1 MSIDVNVQNDLVIV
15 TESSEDITVNVSNAA
30 GPAGVGVPV
39 GGSTGQVL
47 KKQSGTDYDTFWA
60 LDGVGVPYS
69 GATGDVNL
77 GTHRIL
83 AQNATIASSGSGDTF
98 TLNHSSGS
106 GIGLNITKG
115 GNGEGLYVNKTSGS
129 GNAATIIGT
138 LNATTLVKSGGTS
151 SQFLKADGSV
161 DSTTYVGGSGATGQ
175 VAYWNGTNSQTGSNN
190 LFWDAANSRLT
201 VGAAFA
207 GTQQNFNVYSG
218 ALFQQVAGDNNKIY
232 IGNNA
237 SLAANDGRLLITPY
251 IIKLNTPSDTLR
263 ISGDNINLG
272 ANLLLNGRNLDA
284 GSLVLNAASI
294 DAFKI
299 FGATRNVLLQN
310 GGAFT
315 DGGQRLQVQ
324 GDAFIRGSGATSATN
339 ALTVQ
344 NSSSTNLFRLR
355 NDGVAILGSGGALYL
370 AAANDFL
377 FLESTTGSGSKNNF
391 VSYLQTSHTSGT
403 NNGILSN
410 GQYTISSG
418 SGVWNLIHITPGI
431 NQTGTATG
439 ITRGLY
445 VNPGLTAAADWRSI
459 EWSNN
464 SGWGLYGAG
473 TAPNVLNGA
482 LTLNSTLFVG
492 AHISF
497 YTSIRD
503 NRFNDVI
510 TQSVNTLATN
520 RTLTIGNATYTIVNI
535 NNPRLIVGGTTDSG
549 EKLQVNGT
557 ARVSGDALVNGLTV
571 GKGTGSLTLNTALGF
586 QALNANTTG
595 NNNTAIGY
603 AALQKN
609 TSGGSNT
616 AIGVGSSLNITT
628 GSLNTSVGV
637 NSCGNITTGNNNT
650 GIGHSAIL
658 LNTTGTDNTA
668 IGLSALSS
676 NLTGQGNTSIG
687 VSSSGNLLGNFNTAI
702 GLQALRG
709 SVSST
714 GSNNIGI
721 GRISLFT
728 NTTGESNVAIG
739 NISMAD
745 NNTGS
750 ENSALGG
757 ESLSKNISGSQNVA
771 VGRFAG
777 NKITGGATDNSITN
791 NSIYIGYNTK
801 ALANNQTNQIVIGH
815 NETGLGSNTT
825 IIGNSSTTLTA
836 LRGSLISGG
845 TSVNSSAQ
853 VQVDSTTK
861 GFLPPRMTNAQR
873 TAISSPA
880 VGLIVYCTDA
890 VEGLYVYKSMGW
902 TFVI

>member
-1 MSIDVNVQNDLVIV
+1 LTSAR
-15 TESSEDITVNVSNAA
+15 TV
-30 GPAGVGVPV
+30 
-39 GGSTGQVL
+39 
-47 KKQSGTDYDTFWA
+47 
-60 LDGVGVPYS
+60 
-69 GATGDVNL
+69 
-77 GTHRIL
+77 
-83 AQNATIASSGSGDTF
+83 
-98 TLNHSSGS
+98 
-106 GIGLNITKG
+106 
-115 GNGEGLYVNKTSGS
+115 TSG
-129 GNAATIIGT
+129 GFPLT
-138 LNATTLVKSGGTS
+138 
-151 SQFLKADGSV
+151 F
-161 DSTTYVGGSGATGQ
+161 
-175 VAYWNGTNSQTGSNN
+175 TGSNTAASAIARGLN
-190 LFWDAANSRLT
+190 LTHTLVAAANNDVL
-201 VGAAFA
+201 VG
-207 GTQQNFNVYSG
+207 
-218 ALFQQVAGDNNKIY
+218 
-232 IGNNA
+232 
-237 SLAANDGRLLITPY
+237 
-251 IIKLNTPSDTLR
+251 
-263 ISGDNINLG
+263 
-272 ANLLLNGRNLDA
+272 LD
-284 GSLVLNAASI
+284 VNPT
-294 DAFKI
+294 F
-299 FGATRNVLLQN
+299 TN
-310 GGAFT
+310 GAFT
-315 DGGQRLQVQ
+315 
-324 GDAFIRGSGATSATN
+324 GADN
-339 ALTVQ
+339 VG
-344 NSSSTNLFRLR
+344 LR
-355 NDGVAILGSGGALYL
+355 VTAGR
-370 AAANDFL
+370 
-377 FLESTTGSGSKNNF
+377 
-391 VSYLQTSHTSGT
+391 VS
-403 NNGILSN
+403 
-410 GQYTISSG
+410 
-418 SGVWNLIHITPGI
+418 I
-431 NQTGTATG
+431 N
-439 ITRGLY
+439 
-445 VNPGLTAAADWRSI
+445 
-459 EWSNN
+459 
-464 SGWGLYGAG
+464 
-473 TAPNVLNGA
+473 
-482 LTLNSTLFVG
+482 
-492 AHISF
+492 
-497 YTSIRD
+497 
-503 NRFNDVI
+503 
-510 TQSVNTLATN
+510 TN
-520 RTLTIGNATYTIVNI
+520 RTLTFAPTVDIISNNALFSSKPNHGGVWISQLNNTNNANLTFFNNVSTLFQIGVTGSAFGSGMNSKSFILSQSDLFFTTNASAG
-535 NNPRLIVGGTTDSG
+535 NPASSDAKMVLTLAGRLLLGTTTESTFILDA
-549 EKLQVNGT
+549 VGT
-557 ARVSGDALVNGLTV
+557 ARITGDALVNGLTV
-571 GKGTGSLTLNTALGF
+571 GKGAGSLTLNTALGF

-801 ALANNQTNQIVIGH
+801 ALANNQTNQIIIGH

-845 TSVNSSAQ
+845 TSTNASAQ
-853 VQVDSTTK
+853 LQVDSTTK

-873 TAISSPA
+873 TAIGSPA

-890 VEGLYVYKSMGW
+890 VEGLYVYKSTGW